1 MSMSIQTNLRF
12 LKAWVAA
19 TVGAVMCAGA
29 AMAQQASTSTA
40 ASNTSL
46 EEIVVTAQ
54 YRRENLQDVPLA
66 MTAVNAEMME
76 QRGQTSLHDLGQQA
90 PNVQL
95 VETGGAFGPGMTAGI
110 RGIGQADFD
119 PAFAPGVGIYID
131 DVYYT
136 SLTGSNFALLDLDR
150 VEILRGPQ
158 GTLSGANSEGGS
170 IKIYSV
176 KPQGD
181 DTGSVKVSY
190 GQRNLIDVQAMAD
203 VSLINDYLF
212 LRVSGI
218 DHQQDGYVTRI
229 DYGCAFPNSG
239 IAAVG
244 GLQQNCVA
252 GKEGGKDYQGGRAA
266 LRWIPSDNFEANLTA
281 DVTIDNSETAAVTL
295 LAVNPASAG
304 AYATDVNSG
313 FPPCPGGAVTCA
325 TNPKGVAYDNRFV
338 PSNPYISYAGF
349 CGLGLAGNTYCWS
362 PDTYNKQWGTNLT
375 LDWKLFPSL
384 ALKSITSYRE
394 FNTMWTEDNDVSPLN
409 GSLGAEHLEN
419 HTLTQEL
426 RLNGNAGTVLDYTL
440 GAFYLDQVTTY
451 PTHQV
456 LDYVIPGLG
465 FEFLGNDPV
474 QETDYAGFANADWHI
489 VTGLDLNAGL
499 RYTHQEKDYTY
510 NRYNPATVLPGSP
523 FYVPGGGSF
532 FFPPGFSGTQGSYS
546 GDKTDYRV
554 DLEYRWAPELMT
566 YVSVSTGFKGG
577 GTNPRP
583 FIASQIV
590 PFGPETLTNYEI
602 GAKSDWFDH
611 SLRLNLA
618 GFYSKYKDIQVV
630 LLSCPQFSGGSAVEP
645 CAAPV
650 NGGDANIYGVEAESE
665 FRYGGLSIQASGS
678 WQKFEYTYVVAA
690 SGIPAD
696 SSEPGF
702 QPKKWSLGAQYDI
715 PVAGGSITPRLDWIY
730 ASGYQTVAVPDPH
743 SYLPGYHELN
753 GRITFRPQSDRWEA
767 SVVGTN
773 LTGKLW
779 YTQIFDLSGQSGADY
794 GIPAAPRTVWG
805 EFKVK
810 FGRPPPPPPPVVKEV
825 VKEVVRE
832 VVREVQVPAPA
843 PVLPPP
849 PKGDIILQGV
859 NFATNSADLIP
870 NTTSVLDREA
880 KELKAYPNLVIEVR
894 GYTDSR
900 GSAPYN
906 LNLSQRR
913 AESVMH
919 YLQQQGVTNTMTA
932 KGFGKE
938 NPIADNATKDG
949 QLTNRRVSLHIESGT
964 P

>member
-1 MSMSIQTNLRF
+1 MSMSIQTNRRF
-12 LKAWVAA
+12 WQAWAAA
-19 TVGAVMCAGA
+19 TVGVAMCVGA
-29 AMAQQASTSTA
+29 AMAQQASTSTSTA

-46 EEIVVTAQ
+46 EEVVVTAQ
-54 YRRENLQDVPLA
+54 YLHQNLQDVPLA
-66 MTAVNAEMME
+66 ITAVNAAMME
-76 QRGQTSLHDLGQQA
+76 QRGQTTLHDLGQQA

-95 VETGGAFGPGMTAGI
+95 TETGGAFGPGMTAGI

-203 VSLINDYLF
+203 ISLINDNLF

-244 GLQQNCVA
+244 GLQQDCVA

-266 LRWIPSDNFEANLTA
+266 LRWVPSENFEANLTA
-281 DVTIDNSETAAVTL
+281 DVTIDNSESAAVTL

-325 TNPKGVAYDNRFV
+325 TNPKGVAYDSRFV
-338 PSNPYISYAGF
+338 PSNPYISYASF
-349 CGLGLAGNTYCWS
+349 CGLGLAGNTYCFS

-375 LDWKLFPSL
+375 LDWKLAPDL
-384 ALKSITSYRE
+384 AVKSITSYRE

-426 RLNGNAGTVLDYTL
+426 RLSGKAGSGLDYTV
-440 GAFYLDQVTTY
+440 GGFYLDQVTTY

-474 QETDYAGFANADWHI
+474 QETDYAGFGNAVWHI
-489 VTGLDLNAGL
+489 VEGLDLNAGL

-510 NRYNPATVLPGSP
+510 NRYNPATVG
-523 FYVPGGGSF
+523 GGGSS
-532 FFPPGFSGTQGSYS
+532 FFPPGFSGTQGKYS

-554 DLEYRWAPELMT
+554 DLDYRWSPELMT

-590 PFGPETLTNYEI
+590 PFGDETLTNYEI
-602 GAKSDWFDH
+602 GAKSDWFNH
-611 SLRLNLA
+611 SLRFNMA

-630 LLSCPQFSGGSAVEP
+630 LLSCPQFSGGSTVEP

-650 NGGDANIYGVEAESE
+650 NGGDANIYGVEIESE
-665 FRYGGLSIQASGS
+665 YRYGGLSIEASGS
-678 WQKFEYTYVVAA
+678 WQKFEYTYVVPA
-690 SGIPAD
+690 SGIPPD

-702 QPKKWSLGAQYDI
+702 QPKKWSLGAQYEI
-715 PVAGGSITPRLDWIY
+715 PAAGGSITPRLDWIY
-730 ASGYQTVAVPDPH
+730 ASGYQTVAVPDAD

-753 GRITFRPQSDRWEA
+753 GRITFRPQSDKWEA
-767 SVVGTN
+767 SIVGTN

-779 YTQIFDLSGQSGADY
+779 YTQIFDLSLQSGADY
-794 GIPAAPRTVWG
+794 GIPAAPRTVWA

-810 FGRPPPPPPPVVKEV
+810 FGPPPPPPPPVVKEV

-832 VVREVQVPAPA
+832 VVREVPVPAPA

-849 PKGDIILQGV
+849 PKGDVILQGV

-919 YLQQQGVTNTMTA
+919 YLQQQGVTNPMTA

-949 QLTNRRVSLHIESGT
+949 QLTNRRVSLHIEGGT

>member
-1 MSMSIQTNLRF
+1 MLRPW
-12 LKAWVAA
+12 LLATLASVA
-19 TVGAVMCAGA
+19 VAGPA
-29 AMAQQASTSTA
+29 IADQASGTTD
-40 ASNTSL
+40 SL

-54 YRRENLQDVPLA
+54 FRQQNLQDTPLA
-66 MTAVNAEMME
+66 ITAINAEMME
-76 QRGQTSLHDLGQQA
+76 QRGQMSLHDLGQQA

-95 VETGGAFGPGMTAGI
+95 VETGGAFGPGMTASI

-190 GQRNLIDVQAMAD
+190 GQRNLIDVQGMAD
-203 VSLINDYLF
+203 VSLISDYLF
-212 LRVSGI
+212 MRISGV

-239 IAAVG
+239 IPAVG

-252 GKEGGKDYQGGRAA
+252 GKEGGKDYQGGRVA
-266 LRWIPSDNFEANLTA
+266 LRWVPADNFEANLTA

-295 LAVNPASAG
+295 LAVNPLSPG
-304 AYATDVNSG
+304 AIATDINSG
-313 FPPCPGGAVTCA
+313 YPPCPGGAVTCA
-325 TNPKGVAYDNRFV
+325 ANPKGVAYDNRFV
-338 PSNPYISYAGF
+338 PTNPYISYASF
-349 CGLGLAGNTYCWS
+349 CGVGLAGNTYCFS

-375 LDWKLFPSL
+375 LDWKLAPDL
-384 ALKSITSYRE
+384 ALKSITGYRE
-394 FNTMWTEDNDVSPLN
+394 FDTMWTEDNDVSPLD

-426 RLNGNAGTVLDYTL
+426 RLNGKAGSVLDYTF
-440 GAFYLDQVTTY
+440 GGFYLDQVTTY

-456 LDYVIPGLG
+456 LDYAIPGLPL
-465 FEFLGNDPV
+465 EFLGNDPV

-489 VTGLDLNAGL
+489 TEGLDLNAGL

-510 NRYNPATVLPGSP
+510 NRYNPATVTPDVPFPGNP
-523 FYVPGGGSF
+523 FYTASGGSF
-532 FFPPGFSGTQGSYS
+532 FFPPGFSGTQGKYS
-546 GDKTDYRV
+546 GDKVDYRA
-554 DLEYRWAPELMT
+554 DLDYRWSPELMT
-566 YVSVSTGFKGG
+566 YVAVSTGFKGG

-583 FIASQIV
+583 FEASQIV

-611 SLRLNLA
+611 RLRVNMA
-618 GFYSKYKDIQVV
+618 GYYSKYKDIQVV
-630 LLSCPQFSGGSAVEP
+630 LLSCPQFSGGNALEP

-650 NGGDANIYGVEAESE
+650 NGGDANIYGAEVESE
-665 FRYGGLSIQASGS
+665 YRLGGLSIQASGS
-678 WQKFEYTYVVAA
+678 WQKFEYTSVVAA
-690 SGIPAD
+690 SGIPND
-696 SSEPGF
+696 STEPGF
-702 QPKKWSLGAQYDI
+702 QPKKWSLGAQYEAHT
-715 PVAGGSITPRLDWIY
+715 PNGGSVTPRLDWIY
-730 ASGYQTVAVPDPH
+730 ASGYQTIAVPDAD

-753 GRITFRPQSDRWEA
+753 GRITFRPQSNHWEA

-794 GIPAAPRTVWG
+794 GIPAAPRTVWA

-810 FGRPPPPPPPVVKEV
+810 FGPPPPPPPPVVKEV

-843 PVLPPP
+843 RELPPA
-849 PKGDIILQGV
+849 PKGDIVLRGV
-859 NFATNSADLIP
+859 NFATNSSDLIP
-870 NTTSVLDREA
+870 ESTSALDREA
-880 KELKAYPNLVIEVR
+880 GELKSYPNLAIEVR

-900 GSAPYN
+900 GSAAYN
-906 LNLSQRR
+906 LNLSQHR

-919 YLQQQGVTNTMTA
+919 YLQQHGVTNQMTA

-938 NPIADNATKDG
+938 DPIADNATKDG
-949 QLTNRRVSLHIESGT
+949 QLTNRRVALHVIGGA